1 MKVNNMNKPL
11 KVLVIDDSSDSREF
25 TVEYLLKPNNFLVDV
40 AEDGL
45 TGLSKALKT
54 TSDLILLDYELPK
67 LNGVQVLR
75 RLRECGIKTPVILMT
90 SHGSEQLAVE
100 VFLLGVQ
107 NYLIKPFTVEDG
119 MQAIEDALRLT
130 RLENEKQ
137 ELLERVVQANHE
149 LKHQ

>member
-1 MKVNNMNKPL
+1 MKVNTMNRPL
-11 KVLVIDDSSDSREF
+11 KVLVIDDSFDAREF

-45 TGLSKALKT
+45 IGLSKALKT

-75 RLRECGIKTPVILMT
+75 RLRECGIKTPVILTT

-107 NYLIKPFTVEDG
+107 NYR
-119 MQAIEDALRLT
+119 Q
-130 RLENEKQ
+130 
-137 ELLERVVQANHE
+137 
-149 LKHQ
+149 